1 MDWTVTTNN
10 RPDPTGKRRRLPLS
24 HPSTSVTV
32 GEEAGRP
39 SQNRTVSAGNSV
51 LLPANT
57 RGSTGVMK
65 MDGVGSGALQAL
77 QPRWCVGSS
86 RPRDWSWAGRGGS
99 SGTPWG
105 CSGPSPLQGLSCW
118 QKAPWFRPRRLFGGL
133 SSLLGPPGSPGGG
146 GWIREAR
153 SQVSFLSLLPF
164 LASSLKS
171 QLVQTLPP
179 LPRLT
184 AGLGAQPQASVIPSR
199 YQA

>member
-1 MDWTVTTNN
+1 M
-10 RPDPTGKRRRLPLS
+10 
-24 HPSTSVTV
+24 V

-99 SGTPWG
+99 SGTPG
-105 CSGPSPLQGLSCW
+105 GAQDLPSSRAPPADKRHPGSGPGGFLVVSPAFSALQGLLEVVGESE
-118 QKAPWFRPRRLFGGL
+118 RP
-133 SSLLGPPGSPGGG
+133 
-146 GWIREAR
+146 EAKFP
-153 SQVSFLSLLPF
+153 V
-164 LASSLKS
+164 LASCPFW
-171 QLVQTLPP
+171 LPP
-179 LPRLT
+179 LSPSWCRLCLLCQ
-184 AGLGAQPQASVIPSR
+184 G
-199 YQA
+199 